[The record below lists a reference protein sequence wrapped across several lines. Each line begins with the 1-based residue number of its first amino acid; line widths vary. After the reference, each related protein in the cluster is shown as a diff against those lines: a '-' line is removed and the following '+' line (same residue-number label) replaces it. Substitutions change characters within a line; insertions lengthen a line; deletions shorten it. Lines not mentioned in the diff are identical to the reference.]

1 MTLQDSITSFSEY
14 IENYILPS
22 FKDSLDEQIVIWGTG
37 NCGQGLYHLLRKKYK
52 VVSFCDGLIK
62 KRSAMFD
69 LEVDTPSNV
78 FLKYPNATYLVAST
92 GCVGNVIEQNAK
104 SIDANLKVKRLSDQE
119 CFLAVQ
125 YNYLQNQCQNDPVAF
140 TYKWLE
146 LYRKLQSQGQLAV
159 MQKELL
165 SYFDDDLSKD
175 IINTRIDAF
184 TSGDVAKVFDIKLTD
199 NQYFSKDCVALTDSE
214 VFIDC
219 GSYDGD
225 SIRAFLNCTQGKYKQ
240 IIAIEPDPCNF
251 QKLYAM
257 AVRDDLVGFRGIKSV
272 TGASNGTISFAVNL
286 GTSSKVSEVN
296 EGLDTIEMRMLK
308 LDNLYNEKPT
318 YIKMDIEG
326 AELDTLKGCE
336 RIIKDLK
343 PKLAICVYHKP
354 FDIFDIPKYLKSL
367 VPEYKF
373 KLRQHQLGFCEVVLY
388 ASVD

>member
-1 MTLQDSITSFSEY
+1 
-14 IENYILPS
+14 
-22 FKDSLDEQIVIWGTG
+22 
-37 NCGQGLYHLLRKKYK
+37 
-52 VVSFCDGLIK
+52 
-62 KRSAMFD
+62 
-69 LEVDTPSNV
+69 
-78 FLKYPNATYLVAST
+78 
-92 GCVGNVIEQNAK
+92 
-104 SIDANLKVKRLSDQE
+104 
-119 CFLAVQ
+119 
-125 YNYLQNQCQNDPVAF
+125 
-140 TYKWLE
+140 
-146 LYRKLQSQGQLAV
+146 

-219 GSYDGD
+219 GAYDGD